1 MATHKSAL
9 KRNRQSTDDRVRNR
23 SVRSHVRARIK
34 NVDAAIE
41 TKDAEK
47 ARALLAEA
55 IPAIAKAAAKG
66 VFHKRN
72 AARKTSRLTR
82 RTNSLNS

>member
-9 KRNRQSTDDRVRNR
+9 KRNRQSTVDRTRNR

-41 TKDAEK
+41 AKDTEK
-47 ARALLAEA
+47 AQAMLAEA

-66 VFHKRN
+66 VLHKRN

-82 RTNSLNS
+82 RANSLKS